1 MQPPSVP
8 VILRREF
15 LATSVA
21 AGLVSAGA
29 HAADPV
35 ATPFDGSTVKR
46 LARESAA
53 AAFKPA
59 DRSLPEGLSKLD
71 YDAYRTLRFDP
82 AQSLW
87 RGAGLPFE
95 AQFFHR
101 GWLYPDRVDI
111 FEVVDGTARP
121 VAYRPEM
128 FNFGPGIARPTTDLG
143 FAGFRLHAPINRP
156 DYYDEVCV
164 FLGASYFRAV
174 AKHEG
179 YGLSSRGLS
188 LKTGNQ
194 GGEEFP
200 AFRSFWLERPQK
212 GTNSI
217 VVHAL
222 LDSPSCAGALRFTI
236 RPGDDT
242 IMDME
247 TALYPRVDLAEVGV
261 GNATSMFFFS
271 ASDRN
276 GIDDYR
282 RAVHDSDGLMMSTG
296 RGEEIWRPLANPQKL
311 QISAFGDTSPRGFGL
326 VQRHR
331 QFDDYED
338 LEAHYERRPSLWV
351 EPIGDWGEGQVQ
363 LIEIPTKDEVHD
375 NIVAFWRPKQK
386 LLAKTEVNYTCRL
399 HWIDVPPV
407 AASVARFTG
416 FRAGAGTSS
425 GARLFVL
432 DLAGDALKALPAD
445 VTPRVDITADKGK
458 IEHVVALAASELGG
472 WRISFELL
480 PEGADTVELRLVL
493 RNGDA
498 RLSETWLY
506 RWTA

>member
-1 MQPPSVP
+1 MQPPPGS
-8 VILRREF
+8 VILRREL
-15 LATSVA
+15 LATSLA
-21 AGLVSAGA
+21 AGLITRAAAAEPGA
-29 HAADPV
+29 TA
-35 ATPFDGSTVKR
+35 FDGGTVKR
-46 LARESAA
+46 LARETAA

-59 DRSLPEGLSKLD
+59 DRALPESLSKLE

-101 GWLYPDRVDI
+101 GWLYADRVDI
-111 FEVVDGTARP
+111 FEVVNGSARP
-121 VAYRPEM
+121 IAYRPDM
-128 FNFGPGIARPTTDLG
+128 FTFGAGIPRPTGDLG

-188 LKTGNQ
+188 LKTGDQ

-200 AFRSFWLERPQK
+200 AFRSFWLERPQT

-242 IMDME
+242 VMDLE
-247 TALYPRVDLAEVGV
+247 TTLYPRVDLAEVGV
-261 GNATSMFFFS
+261 GNGTSMFFFS
-271 ASDRN
+271 ASDRA

-296 RGEEIWRPLANPQKL
+296 RGEEVWRPLANPQKL
-311 QISAFGDTSPRGFGL
+311 QISSFGDSSPRGFGL

-331 QFDDYED
+331 QLGDFED

-375 NIVAFWRPKQK
+375 NIVAFWRPKQR
-386 LLAKTEVNYTCRL
+386 LLAKSEVNYTCRL
-399 HWIDVPPV
+399 HWIDLPPV
-407 AASVARFTG
+407 ASRLARFTA
-416 FRAGAGTSS
+416 FRAGAGSTAGS
-425 GARLFVL
+425 RLFVL
-432 DLAGDALKALPAD
+432 DLAGEALQSLAAD
-445 VTPRVDITADKGK
+445 IKPRVDVTADKGK
-458 IEHVVALAASELGG
+458 LDNVVALAAPELGG

-480 PEGADTVELRLVL
+480 PAGADAIELRLVL

-498 RLSETWLY
+498 PLSETWLY

>member
-1 MQPPSVP
+1 MN
-8 VILRREF
+8 RRDLIAGS
-15 LATSVA
+15 LA
-21 AGLVSAGA
+21 VSATWA
-29 HAADPV
+29 TRANAAD
-35 ATPFDGSTVKR
+35 AAQFDGGTVKR
-46 LARESAA
+46 LARDRAA
-53 AAFKPA
+53 TAFKPA
-59 DRSLPEGLSKLD
+59 DRSLPEALAKLGYDD
-71 YDAYRTLRFDP
+71 YRSIRFDP

-101 GWLYPDRVDI
+101 GWLYSDRVDI
-111 FEVVDGTARP
+111 FEVVDGAAQPIT
-121 VAYRPEM
+121 YRGEM
-128 FNFGPGIARPTTDLG
+128 FSFGAGLQRPQGDLG
-143 FAGFRLHAPINRP
+143 FAGFRLHAPLNRP
-156 DYYDEVCV
+156 EYYDEVCV

-174 AKHEG
+174 GKRQG

-188 LKTGNQ
+188 LKTGDQ

-200 AFRSFWLERPQK
+200 AFRSFWLERPQR

-222 LDSPSCAGALRFTI
+222 LDSPSCAAAIRFTI

-247 TALYPRVDLAEVGV
+247 TALYPRVDLTEVGV
-261 GNATSMFFFS
+261 GNGTSMFYF
-271 ASDRN
+271 APSDRV

-282 RAVHDSDGLMMSTG
+282 RAVHDSDGLMMATG
-296 RGEEIWRPLANPQKL
+296 RGEQVWRPLFNPQKL
-311 QISAFGDTSPRGFGL
+311 QISSFADTSPRGFGL

-331 QFDDYED
+331 QLSNFED

-386 LLAKTEVNYTCRL
+386 LIAKSEVSYTCRL
-399 HWIDVPPV
+399 HWADLPPIQNPL
-407 AASVARFTG
+407 ARFTA
-416 FRAGAGTSS
+416 FRAGVGTTQ

-432 DLAGDALKALPAD
+432 DLAGETLKTLPDDAK
-445 VTPRVDITADKGK
+445 PRVDLSADKGK
-458 IEHVVALAASELGG
+458 VENVVAIAAPELGG

-480 PEGADTVELRLVL
+480 PGGADTIELRLVL
-493 RNGDA
+493 MNGDV

>member
-1 MQPPSVP
+1 MH
-8 VILRREF
+8 RRD
-15 LATSVA
+15 LIAGSIA
-21 AGLVSAGA
+21 ASAA
-29 HAADPV
+29 WVTRAEAADG
-35 ATPFDGSTVKR
+35 TPFDGSTVKR
-46 LARESAA
+46 LARDRAASAYKA
-53 AAFKPA
+53 P
-59 DRSLPEGLSKLD
+59 DRSLPEALSKIG
-71 YDAYRTLRFDP
+71 YDEYRTIRFDP

-111 FEVVDGTARP
+111 FEVIDG
-121 VAYRPEM
+121 VAQPIVYRADM
-128 FNFGPGIARPTTDLG
+128 FTFGSGLQHPGGDLG

-174 AKHEG
+174 GKREG

-188 LKTGNQ
+188 LKTGDQ

-222 LDSPSCAGALRFTI
+222 LDSPSCAAAIRFTI

-247 TALYPRVDLAEVGV
+247 STLYPRVDLAELGV
-261 GNATSMFFFS
+261 GNGTSMFYF
-271 ASDRN
+271 APSDRV

-282 RAVHDSDGLMMSTG
+282 RAVHDSDGLMMATG
-296 RGEEIWRPLANPQKL
+296 RGEQVWRPLANPQKL
-311 QISAFGDTSPRGFGL
+311 QISSFSDTSPRGFGL

-331 QFDDYED
+331 LFSDYED

-375 NIVAFWRPKQK
+375 NVVAFWRPKQK
-386 LLAKTEVNYTCRL
+386 LLAKSEVNYTCRL
-399 HWIDVPPV
+399 HWAELPPV
-407 AASVARFTG
+407 QTPLARFTA
-416 FRAGAGTSS
+416 FRAGAGTTQ
-425 GARLFVL
+425 GAHLFVL
-432 DLAGDALKALPAD
+432 DLAGDALKALVAD
-445 VTPRVDITADKGK
+445 PRPRVDISADKGK
-458 IEHVVALAASELGG
+458 IENVVAVAAPEVGG

-480 PEGADTVELRLVL
+480 PNGAETVELRLL
-493 RNGDA
+493 LMGGDA
-498 RLSETWLY
+498 KLSETWLY

>member
-1 MQPPSVP
+1 MQ
-8 VILRREF
+8 RRDLIVGS
-15 LATSVA
+15 LAASAVWA
-21 AGLVSAGA
+21 ARAEAVDSA
-29 HAADPV
+29 
-35 ATPFDGSTVKR
+35 PFDGSTVKR
-46 LARESAA
+46 LARDRAA
-53 AAFKPA
+53 TAYKAA
-59 DRSLPEGLSKLD
+59 DRNLPEALSKIG
-71 YDAYRTLRFDP
+71 YDDYRTIRFDP

-111 FEVVDGTARP
+111 FEVVDGTAQP
-121 VAYRPEM
+121 IVYRPDM
-128 FNFGPGIARPTTDLG
+128 FTFGPGLQQPQVGSAGDLG

-174 AKHEG
+174 GKREG

-188 LKTGNQ
+188 LKTGDA

-222 LDSPSCAGALRFTI
+222 LDSPSCAAAIRFSI

-247 TALYPRVDLAEVGV
+247 TALYPRVDLTEVGV
-261 GNATSMFFFS
+261 GNGTSMFYFA

-282 RAVHDSDGLMMSTG
+282 RAVHDSDGLMMATG
-296 RGEEIWRPLANPQKL
+296 RGEQVWRPLANPQKL
-311 QISAFGDTSPRGFGL
+311 QISSFADTSPRGFGL

-331 QFDDYED
+331 DFTDYED

-386 LLAKTEVNYTCRL
+386 LLAKSEVNYTCRL
-399 HWIDVPPV
+399 HWADLPPV
-407 AASVARFTG
+407 QSQLARFTA
-416 FRAGAGTSS
+416 FRAGTGTTQN
-425 GARLFVL
+425 ARLFVL
-432 DLAGDALKALPAD
+432 DLAGDALKVLTGD
-445 VTPRVDITADKGK
+445 IKPRVEISADKGK
-458 IEHVVALAASELGG
+458 IENVVALAASEIGG
-472 WRISFELL
+472 WRVSFELL
-480 PEGADTVELRLVL
+480 PNGADSIELRLVL
-493 RNGDA
+493 MNGDA
-498 RLSETWLY
+498 KLSETWLY

>member
-1 MQPPSVP
+1 MQLPSTP
-8 VILRREF
+8 ALLRRDL
-15 LATSVA
+15 LAASIGV
-21 AGLVSAGA
+21 GLVGR
-29 HAADPV
+29 AAAAEPGP
-35 ATPFDGSTVKR
+35 TPFDGGTVKR

-53 AAFKPA
+53 AAFKAA
-59 DRSLPEGLSKLD
+59 DRSLPEAVSKLE
-71 YDAYRTLRFDP
+71 YDAYRSIRFDP

-111 FEVVDGTARP
+111 FEVLDGTARP
-121 VAYRPEM
+121 IAYRPDM
-128 FNFGPGIARPTTDLG
+128 FTFGAGIARPGGDLG

-156 DYYDEVCV
+156 DYYDEICV

-188 LKTGNQ
+188 LKTGDQ

-200 AFRSFWLERPQK
+200 AFRSFWLERPQN

-242 IMDME
+242 VMDLE
-247 TALYPRVDLAEVGV
+247 TTLYPRVDLAEVGV
-261 GNATSMFFFS
+261 GNGTSMFYFA
-271 ASDRN
+271 ASDRV

-282 RAVHDSDGLMMSTG
+282 RAVHDSNGLMMATG
-296 RGEEIWRPLANPQKL
+296 RGEDLWRPLANPQKL
-311 QISAFGDTSPRGFGL
+311 QISSFADVSPRGFGL
-326 VQRHR
+326 VQRQR
-331 QFDDYED
+331 RLDDFED

-375 NIVAFWRPKQK
+375 NIVAFWRPKQT
-386 LLAKTEVNYTCRL
+386 LLAKSEVNYTCRL
-399 HWIDVPPV
+399 HWIDLPPV
-407 AASVARFTG
+407 ASPLARFTA
-416 FRAGAGTSS
+416 FRAGAGTTA

-445 VTPRVDITADKGK
+445 VKPRVDVAADHGK
-458 IEHVVALAASELGG
+458 LANVVALAAPEIGG

-480 PEGADTVELRLVL
+480 PDGAETVELRLVL
-493 RNGDA
+493 RNGDTS
-498 RLSETWLY
+498 LSETWLY

>member
-1 MQPPSVP
+1 MH
-8 VILRREF
+8 RRDLIAGS
-15 LATSVA
+15 LAASA
-21 AGLVSAGA
+21 AWVTGA
-29 HAADPV
+29 AAADP
-35 ATPFDGSTVKR
+35 TPFDGSTVKK
-46 LARESAA
+46 LARDRAA
-53 AAFKPA
+53 GEFKPA
-59 DRSLPEGLSKLD
+59 DRSLPEALSKIGYDD
-71 YDAYRTLRFDP
+71 YRSIRFDP

-111 FEVVDGTARP
+111 FEVIAGVAQPIAYSSDMFTFGAGQQRP
-121 VAYRPEM
+121 QS
-128 FNFGPGIARPTTDLG
+128 DLG
-143 FAGFRLHAPINRP
+143 FGGFRLHAPINRP
-156 DYYDEVCV
+156 DYFDEVCV

-174 AKHEG
+174 GKHEG

-188 LKTGNQ
+188 LKTGDQ

-222 LDSPSCAGALRFTI
+222 LDSPSCAAALRFTI

-247 TALYPRVDLAEVGV
+247 TTLYPRVDLTEIGV
-261 GNATSMFFFS
+261 GNGTSMFYFA
-271 ASDRN
+271 ASDRI

-282 RAVHDSDGLMMSTG
+282 RAVHDSDGLMMATG
-296 RGEEIWRPLANPQKL
+296 RGEQVWRPLSNPQKL
-311 QISAFGDTSPRGFGL
+311 QISSFADTSPRGFGL

-331 QFDDYED
+331 QLGDFED
-338 LEAHYERRPSLWV
+338 LESHYERRPSLWI

-386 LLAKTEVNYTCRL
+386 LIAKSEVNYTCRL
-399 HWIDVPPV
+399 HWADLPPV
-407 AASVARFTG
+407 QGTLAHFTS
-416 FRAGAGTSS
+416 FRAGVGTAQ

-432 DLAGDALKALPAD
+432 DLAGDALNTLPAD
-445 VTPRVDITADKGK
+445 AKPRVDLSADKGK
-458 IEHVVALAASELGG
+458 IENVVALAAPEIGG

-480 PEGADTVELRLVL
+480 PDGADLIELRLVL
-493 RNGDA
+493 MNGDA
-498 RLSETWLY
+498 KLSETWLY

>member
-1 MQPPSVP
+1 MQPISVP
-8 VILRREF
+8 VILRRDF
-15 LATSVA
+15 LTTSIA
-21 AGLVSAGA
+21 AGIVTRAATAAEPGGA
-29 HAADPV
+29 
-35 ATPFDGSTVKR
+35 PFDGGTVKR

-59 DRSLPEGLSKLD
+59 DRSLPEALSKLD

-82 AQSLW
+82 AHALW

-111 FEVVDGTARP
+111 FEVIGGTAHP
-121 VAYRPEM
+121 VVYRPEM
-128 FNFGPGIARPTTDLG
+128 FTFGPGIAKPTSDLG

-200 AFRSFWLERPQK
+200 AFRSFWLERPQN

-242 IMDME
+242 VMDME
-247 TALYPRVDLAEVGV
+247 TTLYPRVDLEEAGV
-261 GNATSMFFFS
+261 GNATSMFYF
-271 ASDRN
+271 AANDRTN
-276 GIDDYR
+276 IDDYR

-296 RGEEIWRPLANPQKL
+296 RGEDVWRPLANPRKL
-311 QISAFGDTSPRGFGL
+311 QVSSFGDTSPRGFGL

-331 QFDDYED
+331 QLDDFED

-351 EPIGDWGEGQVQ
+351 EPIGDWGEGQVH

-399 HWIDVPPV
+399 HWIDLPPV
-407 AASVARFTG
+407 VSPLARFTG
-416 FRAGAGTSS
+416 FRVGAGTTS

-432 DLAGDALKALPAD
+432 DLAGDALKNLPAD
-445 VTPRVDITADKGK
+445 VKPRVEISADKGK
-458 IEHVVALAASELGG
+458 LANVVALAAPELGG
-472 WRISFELL
+472 WRVSFELL
-480 PEGADTVELRLVL
+480 PDGVDTVELRLL
-493 RNGDA
+493 LLNGDT

>member
-1 MQPPSVP
+1 MP
-8 VILRREF
+8 VMLRRDL
-15 LATSVA
+15 LAASLA
-21 AGLVSAGA
+21 AGVAGR
-29 HAADPV
+29 AAAAEPG
-35 ATPFDGSTVKR
+35 ATPFDGSSVKR

-53 AAFKPA
+53 AAFKSA
-59 DRSLPEGLSKLD
+59 DRSLPDSLSKLD
-71 YDAYRTLRFDP
+71 YDAYRTIRFDP

-87 RGAGLPFE
+87 RGANLPFE

-111 FEVVDGTARP
+111 FEVADGMARP
-121 VAYRPEM
+121 IVYRPDM
-128 FNFGPGIARPTTDLG
+128 FSFGPGIARPAADLG

-174 AKHEG
+174 AKREG

-188 LKTGNQ
+188 LKTGDQ

-200 AFRSFWLERPQK
+200 AFRSFWLERPQN

-242 IMDME
+242 VMDLE
-247 TALYPRVDLAEVGV
+247 TALYPRVDLADVGV
-261 GNATSMFFFS
+261 GNATSMFYFS
-271 ASDRN
+271 GTRRA
-276 GIDDYR
+276 GVDDYR

-296 RGEEIWRPLANPQKL
+296 RGEDLWRPLSNPQKL
-311 QISAFGDTSPRGFGL
+311 QISSFGDTSPRGFGL

-331 QFDDYED
+331 QLTHFED

-363 LIEIPTKDEVHD
+363 LLEIPTKDETHD
-375 NIVAFWRPKQK
+375 NIAAFWRPKQK
-386 LLAKTEVNYTCRL
+386 LLAKTEVSYTCRL
-399 HWIDVPPV
+399 HWIDLPPV
-407 AASVARFTG
+407 NSPLARFTA
-416 FRAGAGTSS
+416 FRAGAGTSA

-432 DLAGDALKALPAD
+432 DLAGDALKSLPAD
-445 VTPRVDITADKGK
+445 VKPRVDVTADKGK
-458 IEHVVALAASELGG
+458 LQNVVALAAPELGG

-480 PEGADTVELRLVL
+480 PDGADTVELRLVL
-493 RNGDA
+493 KNGDTP
-498 RLSETWLY
+498 LSETWLY

>member
-1 MQPPSVP
+1 MQ
-8 VILRREF
+8 RRHMIAGS
-15 LATSVA
+15 LAASA
-21 AGLVSAGA
+21 AWATRTE
-29 HAADPV
+29 AADG
-35 ATPFDGSTVKR
+35 TPFNGGTVKQ
-46 LARESAA
+46 LARERAA
-53 AAFKPA
+53 SAFKPP
-59 DRSLPEGLSKLD
+59 DRSLPGPLTKLS
-71 YDAYRTLRFDP
+71 YDQYRTIRFDP

-87 RGAGLPFE
+87 RRTGLPFE

-111 FEVVDGTARP
+111 FEVVDGAARP
-121 VAYRPEM
+121 VVYRPDM
-128 FNFGPGIARPTTDLG
+128 FTFGAGLARPQGDLG

-174 AKHEG
+174 GKHEG

-188 LKTGNQ
+188 LKTGDQ
-194 GGEEFP
+194 AGEEFP
-200 AFRSFWLERPQK
+200 AFRTFWLERPQK

-222 LDSPSCAGALRFTI
+222 LDSQSCTAAMRFTI

-247 TALYPRVDLAEVGV
+247 TAFYPRVDLTEVGV
-261 GNATSMFFFS
+261 GNGTSMFYFA
-271 ASDRN
+271 ASDRV

-282 RAVHDSDGLMMSTG
+282 RAVHDSDGLMMATG
-296 RGEEIWRPLANPQKL
+296 RGETVWRPLANPHKL
-311 QISAFGDTSPRGFGL
+311 QISSFSDTSPRGFGL

-331 QFDDYED
+331 QLSDYED

-363 LIEIPTKDEVHD
+363 LLEIPTKDEVHD

-386 LLAKTEVNYTCRL
+386 LLAKSEVNYTCRL
-399 HWIDVPPV
+399 HWSDLPPV
-407 AASVARFTG
+407 HDQLARFTA
-416 FRAGAGTSS
+416 FRAGAGTVQ

-432 DLAGDALKALPAD
+432 DLAGDNLKALQPDAKPQAD
-445 VTPRVDITADKGK
+445 ISADKGK
-458 IEHVVALAASELGG
+458 VANVVALAAPELGG

-480 PEGADTVELRLVL
+480 PEGADLIELRLVL
-493 RNGDA
+493 MNGDA
-498 RLSETWLY
+498 KLSETWLY